1 MTRHADLSLAF
12 DDQSSQPTPSCFPL
26 LIILMIGSILTA
38 TSSNSFGWFA
48 QTHDEMAN
56 AIYDTLP
63 SDIRSNI
70 DRRIFV
76 YGANEPDNTL
86 YEPGNSKGYVHIDW
100 ATASSRTG
108 MTESDLRAWS
118 TEEYKRQNPGFKGH
132 GDPGD
137 IAKLKDE
144 IEKELASPNKNWQ
157 KISLKMGQLSHH
169 MTDLYQPYHAISPQ
183 QQPPGHNDFE
193 EYAKGALAGQISR
206 PVNLQAEKDPWSIQR
221 ESALNIKPIVDPP
234 SEAKMRLVKYIA
246 NDAVSQVASTLL
258 AISQRAK
265 AKEQAEKNKDAE
277 DVSNIFKGLIGESK
291 PRLDELEQRRQG
303 EAEEAI
309 RQHKLDHPEMYG
321 QDRSKPS
328 KHCPH
333 PKRCNFRWTDPQT
346 GTRWCCPNNNGWDKE
361 CGRSF
366 KGDAKKG
373 CYWSFGCCEDD

>member
-1 MTRHADLSLAF
+1 LTLRTWVIALSF
-12 DDQSSQPTPSCFPL
+12 
-26 LIILMIGSILTA
+26 TA
-38 TSSNSFGWFA
+38 IASTGFCWFA

-63 SDIRSNI
+63 SDLRGNI

-76 YGANEPDNTL
+76 YGANEPDNTM

-144 IEKELASPNKNWQ
+144 IEKELASPNKNWR

-169 MTDLYQPYHAISPQ
+169 MTDLYQPYHAAESLQ
-183 QQPPGHNDFE
+183 KQNPGHNEFE

-206 PVNLQAEKDPWSIQR
+206 PVNLQAEKDPWSIRTQ
-221 ESALNIKPIVDPP
+221 SDSNIDSIAKDSPM
-234 SEAKMRLVKYIA
+234 SEDAKKSLVKYIA
-246 NDAVSQVASTLL
+246 NDAVSQVTSTLL

-265 AKEQAEKNKDAE
+265 AKEQAERNKDE
-277 DVSNIFKGLIGESK
+277 DDVSNKLKDLIGESK
-291 PRLDELEQRRQG
+291 DRLDQLEQRRKWGNQ
-303 EAEEAI
+303 EAI
-309 RQHKLDHPEMYG
+309 RQHKQDHPEMYDR
-321 QDRSKPS
+321 QDRSNTGKR
-328 KHCPH
+328 CPH

-361 CGRSF
+361 CGHSF

-373 CYWSFGCCEDD
+373 CYWRYGCCEDD